1 MKAKELIQVRETLGF
16 TQAEFANE
24 LGVSVSELRKLE
36 SSDGDVSLT
45 HKLAIDMVRLHTAG
59 ARGSIR
65 SLPSDLQSLVG
76 KLGQQVYPG

>member
-1 MKAKELIQVRETLGF
+1 MKARELAQVRETLGF

-36 SSDGDVSLT
+36 SSNGDVSLT
-45 HKLAIDMVRLHTAG
+45 HKLAIDMVRLHAAS
-59 ARGSIR
+59 ARGSVR
-65 SLPSDLQSLVG
+65 SLPPDLQSLVG